1 MEIDNILI
9 ELLKKKGISRNQQTT
24 VSVYML
30 QSIATKYAELK
41 VKEYADNNE
50 TLYEK
55 SKYQEAF
62 KRGFAVGYKNGL
74 LPQVKQGV

>member
-1 MEIDNILI
+1 
-9 ELLKKKGISRNQQTT
+9 
-24 VSVYML
+24 ML